1 VAPDELDP
9 EEDDD
14 EDDEEDDDEDELDPV
29 EDEVDVDVEAGVVDG
44 LAELSL
50 DFDSPDFDSLL
61 ELAAAAFFL
70 LSPSALLSVR

>member
-1 VAPDELDP
+1 VVPDELDP

-14 EDDEEDDDEDELDPV
+14 EDDDDEDVDPV
-29 EDEVDVDVEAGVVDG
+29 EDDVEVGVEEGVVDG
-44 LAELSL
+44 LAVLSL
-50 DFDSPDFDSLL
+50 DFDSPL